1 MVQFGSVRDLARKEL
16 SDYLDKY
23 AGTKIIIWDEGLTGP
38 MDLIAK
44 VKKNII
50 IHFQS
55 LDDLIIITYT
65 FDSVS
70 VSIFQRKKCHSNVFN
85 ENQ

>member
-44 VKKNII
+44 VKKISFR
-50 IHFQS
+50 HLRS
-55 LDDLIIITYT
+55 LDLIITY
-65 FDSVS
+65 F
-70 VSIFQRKKCHSNVFN
+70 
-85 ENQ
+85 

>member
-44 VKKNII
+44 VI
-50 IHFQS
+50 
-55 LDDLIIITYT
+55 
-65 FDSVS
+65 
-70 VSIFQRKKCHSNVFN
+70 R
-85 ENQ
+85 

>member
-44 VKKNII
+44 VKNDQNHIEI
-50 IHFQS
+50 
-55 LDDLIIITYT
+55 
-65 FDSVS
+65 
-70 VSIFQRKKCHSNVFN
+70 
-85 ENQ
+85 

>member
-44 VKKNII
+44 VKNHSIDR
-50 IHFQS
+50 S
-55 LDDLIIITYT
+55 LFLRLTIK
-65 FDSVS
+65 SRS
-70 VSIFQRKKCHSNVFN
+70 LG
-85 ENQ
+85 